1 MFGALINGLSRLIP
15 SQCAVCRAWPA
26 QPVCEDCVNQFA
38 QPVSR
43 CRTCALPLAVG
54 SHRVQCGRCLVNP
67 PVLDSAL
74 AAVSYAYPWSGVVV
88 KFKFHGET
96 AWARS
101 MATLMRSAP
110 WVEPALDAADW
121 LIPMPLT
128 SKRLKERGFNQTG
141 LVAHAL
147 QTSKV
152 RSDLLLRILDA
163 PPQSSLP
170 RTQRLQ
176 NVQGAYAVEP
186 LKRHMIEDKR
196 IVLMDDVMTSGASL
210 YAAASAL
217 RQAGAAHITAL
228 VFART
233 ES

>member
-1 MFGALINGLSRLIP
+1 
-15 SQCAVCRAWPA
+15 
-26 QPVCEDCVNQFA
+26 
-38 QPVSR
+38 
-43 CRTCALPLAVG
+43 
-54 SHRVQCGRCLVNP
+54 
-67 PVLDSAL
+67 
-74 AAVSYAYPWSGVVV
+74 
-88 KFKFHGET
+88 
-96 AWARS
+96 
-101 MATLMRSAP
+101 MATLMRSTP

-210 YAAASAL
+210 HAAASAL

>member
-1 MFGALINGLSRLIP
+1 MFSALITGLSRHIP
-15 SQCAVCRAWPA
+15 SQCAVCRSWPA
-26 QPVCEDCVNQFA
+26 QPLCDACVTRFA
-38 QPVSR
+38 QPVMR
-43 CRTCALPLAVG
+43 CRTCALPLPLTTPGAK
-54 SHRVQCGRCLVNP
+54 CGRCLVQP
-67 PVLDSAL
+67 PVLDAAL
-74 AAVSYAYPWSGVVV
+74 AAVAYAYPWSDMIV
-88 KFKFHGET
+88 KFKFHGQT

-101 MATLMRSAP
+101 MATLMRSTP
-110 WVEPALDAADW
+110 WVEPALDDADW
-121 LIPMPLT
+121 LLPMPLT
-128 SKRLKERGFNQTG
+128 RTRLLERGFNQTR

-152 RSDLLLRILDA
+152 RDDLLLRILDT

-170 RTQRLQ
+170 RAKRLQ
-176 NVQGAYAVEP
+176 NVRDAYALEP
-186 LKRHMIEDKR
+186 LKRHLIEGKR

-210 YAAASAL
+210 HAAAAAL